1 LSLLAEYVCM
11 YIREFS
17 ESGDDQ
23 LYTSVGRIETTLV
36 FIHLLIQSNVVTQV
50 SVGCAE
56 SDCSLVTIADT
67 NVVDC
72 VFQYTSLARVQGI
85 RGTHNF

>member
-1 LSLLAEYVCM
+1 M

-36 FIHLLIQSNVVTQV
+36 FIHLLIQSNVMTQV

-56 SDCSLVTIADT
+56 SDCCHRVTIADT

-72 VFQYTSLARVQGI
+72 VFQYITLRVCKAFKEPTTSE
-85 RGTHNF
+85 

>member
-1 LSLLAEYVCM
+1 M

-23 LYTSVGRIETTLV
+23 LYTSVERIETTLV
-36 FIHLLIQSNVVTQV
+36 FIHLLIQNNVMTKV

-56 SDCSLVTIADT
+56 SDCSLATIADT

-72 VFQYTSLARVQGI
+72 DFQYTALRVCKVFEEPI
-85 RGTHNF
+85 ISE